1 MAMSLGVTV
10 TSQVTSFSKEV
21 TVTSPSDEQMA
32 RAIYNFAKMNLIFI
46 YSMLQKTVT
55 SYKMCKRKYILS
67 IYNCAL
73 FAKNSA
79 TKLDFKL
86 GRER

>member
-1 MAMSLGVTV
+1 
-10 TSQVTSFSKEV
+10 
-21 TVTSPSDEQMA
+21 
-32 RAIYNFAKMNLIFI
+32 
-46 YSMLQKTVT
+46 MLQKPVT
-55 SYKMCKRKYILS
+55 SYEMCMRKYILS